1 MAIVDYPS
9 QVPKPLISISRTQ
22 AQTFQLVQPLRGPGY
37 VKRLNNDAPVTYDLT
52 WRMTRDQA
60 AQFQT
65 WFYSM
70 SASGLAMGRNQFQLE
85 VDTEF
90 GKLLH
95 TLQLTPDTFSQTQEA
110 HNVFSYQATAIAR
123 KVPIPQWWL
132 DHGDLV
138 NSEFFPYR
146 DLFDIVMNKQITES
160 PIYAERRIFDIVV
173 NEELPEI

>member
-1 MAIVDYPS
+1 M
-9 QVPKPLISISRTQ
+9 
-22 AQTFQLVQPLRGPGY
+22 QPLRGPGY

-85 VDTEF
+85 IDTEF

-95 TLQLTPDTFSQTQEA
+95 GFLAEQHLGPLPGIGAMPRGAPVE
-110 HNVFSYQATAIAR
+110 
-123 KVPIPQWWL
+123 
-132 DHGDLV
+132 LV
-138 NSEFFPYR
+138 
-146 DLFDIVMNKQITES
+146 K
-160 PIYAERRIFDIVV
+160 
-173 NEELPEI
+173 

>member
-1 MAIVDYPS
+1 MAIVPYPPT
-9 QVPKPLISISRTQ
+9 VPKPLISISRTQ

-70 SASGLAMGRNQFQLE
+70 GASGLAMGRNQFQLE
-85 VDTEF
+85 IDTEF

-123 KVPIPQWWL
+123 KVPIPQWWF
-132 DHGDLV
+132 DHEDLV
-138 NSEFFPYR
+138 NSEFFAQR
-146 DLFDIVMNKQITES
+146 SLFDLVMNQQL
-160 PIYAERRIFDIVV
+160 RRR
-173 NEELPEI
+173 NAR

>member
-37 VKRLNNDAPVTYDLT
+37 VKRLSNDAPVTYDLT

-85 VDTEF
+85 IDTEF

-123 KVPIPQWWL
+123 KVPIPQWWF
-132 DHGDLV
+132 DHEDLV
-138 NSEFFPYR
+138 NSEFFAQR
-146 DLFDIVMNKQITES
+146 SLFDL
-160 PIYAERRIFDIVV
+160 VV
-173 NEELPEI
+173 NEQIPPLHNLD

>member
-1 MAIVDYPS
+1 MAIVQYPPT
-9 QVPKPLISISRTQ
+9 VPKPLISVSRTQ

-85 VDTEF
+85 IDTEF

-132 DHGDLV
+132 DHDDLV
-138 NSEFFPYR
+138 QSEFFSHR
-146 DLFDIVMNKQITES
+146 SLFDLVMNQQ
-160 PIYAERRIFDIVV
+160 
-173 NEELPEI
+173 LPEA